1 MAAPPP
7 PSLPFR
13 RVAVFCG
20 SSPGASPAYRAA
32 AVELGTALAAARV
45 GLVYGGGNGGLMGA
59 VAEAVAAGGGDVVG
73 IIPAAL
79 QPREISGTT
88 VGELRIVPDMHTRK
102 RMMFDEADA
111 FIALPGGFGTLE
123 ELLEMITWQQLG
135 LHTKP
140 VGVLDTAGF
149 YGPLLSFF
157 DAAVE
162 AGFIAPASRRIVCAA
177 ATPAALLAT
186 LADHVPPPPVV
197 PPSELP
203 PVSVD
208 VLN

>member
-1 MAAPPP
+1 M
-7 PSLPFR
+7 
-13 RVAVFCG
+13 
-20 SSPGASPAYRAA
+20 
-32 AVELGTALAAARV
+32 LGV
-45 GLVYGGGNGGLMGA
+45 
-59 VAEAVAAGGGDVVG
+59 
-73 IIPAAL
+73 IPAAL
-79 QPREISGTT
+79 RPREISGVT
-88 VGELRIVPDMHTRK
+88 VGDLRIVPDMHTRK
-102 RMMFDEADA
+102 RAMFDDADA

-140 VGVLDTAGF
+140 VGVLDTDGF
-149 YGPLLSFF
+149 YAPLLGFF

-162 AGFIAPASRRIVCAA
+162 AGFISAASRRIVCSASDPV
-177 ATPAALLAT
+177 TLLDT
-186 LADHVPPPPVV
+186 LAAHVPPPPVV

>member
-1 MAAPPP
+1 MPTS
-7 PSLPFR
+7 SLR
-13 RVAVFCG
+13 SIAVYCG
-20 SSPGASPAYRAA
+20 SSPGRDRAFATAAST
-32 AVELGTALAAARV
+32 LGRLLAER
-45 GLVYGGGNGGLMGA
+45 GLRLVYGGGHVGLMGA
-59 VAEAVAAGGGDVVG
+59 VADGALGGGGEVVG
-73 IIPAAL
+73 VITEALAA
-79 QPREISGTT
+79 RELSHEGLERLEVVTT
-88 VGELRIVPDMHTRK
+88 MHERK
-102 RMMFDEADA
+102 ARMADLADA
-111 FIALPGGFGTLE
+111 VIMLPGGFGTLE

-149 YGPLLSFF
+149 YGPMLSFF

-162 AGFIAPASRRIVCAA
+162 AGFISPASRRIVCAA
-177 ATPAALLAT
+177 ATPTALLAT

>member
-1 MAAPPP
+1 MTPAPTP
-7 PSLPFR
+7 PFR

-32 AVELGTALAAARV
+32 AVALGTELARRGV
-45 GLVYGGGNGGLMGA
+45 GLVYGGGNVGLMGA
-59 VAEAVAAGGGDVVG
+59 VAEAAAAGGAPVLGV
-73 IIPAAL
+73 IPEAL
-79 QPREISGTT
+79 CPREISGVT
-88 VGELRIVPDMHTRK
+88 VGDLRVVPDMHTRK
-102 RMMFDEADA
+102 RAMFDAADA

-140 VGVLDTAGF
+140 VGVLDTDGF
-149 YGPLLSFF
+149 YTPLLGFF

-162 AGFIAPASRRIVCAA
+162 AGFISPASRRIVCSASD
-177 ATPAALLAT
+177 PVALIDT
-186 LADHVPPPPVV
+186 LAAHVPPPPVV